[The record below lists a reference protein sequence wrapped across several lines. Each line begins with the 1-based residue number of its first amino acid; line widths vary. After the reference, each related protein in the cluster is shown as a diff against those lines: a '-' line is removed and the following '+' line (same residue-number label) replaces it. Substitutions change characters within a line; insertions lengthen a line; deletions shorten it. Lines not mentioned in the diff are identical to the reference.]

1 MQWQHGQRTAR
12 REETVSAVTPP
23 SEEGQSLEQKIE
35 RGMELF
41 RRGRRHWPVV
51 IACFV
56 VGAGGGVG
64 AAMKAKKVYK
74 SESMILYRENV
85 DQRGVSSS
93 DAEHPDVEGEMK
105 KFLRSRTEIL
115 RIIDELKLYRD
126 LRESLTPEAIFGE
139 FIDKKFSMQVKSGD
153 TFFFSFEHSDPVL
166 TQRTVERMVSYLTE
180 SYNELRDKKLK
191 GTLTYLD
198 ERVAKARKQTAEK
211 EELRSKFA
219 KEHPEI
225 VTTGEGN
232 ITIGKVTVR
241 GGSGGGGGK
250 KHNFVAMT
258 PEMRDLARQKATAV
272 NQLNMMTG
280 HRPEPAAAPAEGPNP
295 DEEELRE
302 LKKELAQKKM
312 EYTEQH
318 PDVIRVKKR
327 VEALQAKVNRSKRP
341 AGVAAVNVVSND
353 PQVIELQGKIRE
365 IEEKLQ
371 RAQRASLGKLA
382 GDKEKASSALP
393 SATGVAPKAAPITN
407 MFAEWS
413 RLNLEAAMAAEELN
427 DLDQR
432 RQKEDLRI
440 RGLMVGERFEIRDR
454 AYLPQKP
461 IKPNK
466 KKIAGIGLA
475 LGLMMGL
482 GYAAARVLLDT
493 KIYDITDLRAAS
505 SLPVLAVIP
514 RVSARAGQK
523 A

>member
-1 MQWQHGQRTAR
+1 
-12 REETVSAVTPP
+12 
-23 SEEGQSLEQKIE
+23 
-35 RGMELF
+35 
-41 RRGRRHWPVV
+41 
-51 IACFV
+51 
-56 VGAGGGVG
+56 
-64 AAMKAKKVYK
+64 
-74 SESMILYRENV
+74 
-85 DQRGVSSS
+85 
-93 DAEHPDVEGEMK
+93 
-105 KFLRSRTEIL
+105 
-115 RIIDELKLYRD
+115 
-126 LRESLTPEAIFGE
+126 
-139 FIDKKFSMQVKSGD
+139 
-153 TFFFSFEHSDPVL
+153 
-166 TQRTVERMVSYLTE
+166 MVSYLTE

-225 VTTGEGN
+225 VSTGDGN

-241 GGSGGGGGK
+241 GGSGGGGGGK

-327 VEALQAKVNRSKRP
+327 VDSLQAKVNRAKRP
-341 AGVAAVNVVSND
+341 AGASAVTVVSND
-353 PQVIELQGKIRE
+353 PQVIELQGKIRD

-382 GDKEKASSALP
+382 GDKEKASAGLP
-393 SATGVAPKAAPITN
+393 SATGAPPKAAPITN